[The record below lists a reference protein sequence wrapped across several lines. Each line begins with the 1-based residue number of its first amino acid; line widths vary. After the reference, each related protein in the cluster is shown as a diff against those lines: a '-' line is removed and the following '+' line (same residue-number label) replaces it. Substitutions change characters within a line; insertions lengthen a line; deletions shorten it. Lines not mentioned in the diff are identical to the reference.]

1 MKDPKGGAERWLR
14 QAEYDLQA
22 AEHNADGE
30 FHSIACFN
38 AQQAAEKALKAFL
51 FAQGERVVLGHSVGE
66 LCHRCGEYEEDF
78 ADLAA
83 SAGKLDRFYIP
94 TRYPNALPGGV
105 PAEVYDEE
113 DATGAIALASKVLA
127 MVRRVLP
134 LDQEGSD
141 G

>member
-1 MKDPKGGAERWLR
+1 MRDPRDEAERWLK
-14 QAEYDLQA
+14 QAEYDLRA

-30 FHSIACFN
+30 YYSVACFN
-38 AQQAAEKALKAFL
+38 AQQAAEKSLKAFL

-66 LCHRCGEYEEDF
+66 LCRRCREYEEGF
-78 ADLAA
+78 TDLAA
-83 SAGKLDRFYIP
+83 SAGKLDRFYVP

-127 MVRRVLP
+127 MVRKSLP
-134 LDQEGSD
+134 
-141 G
+141 

>member
-1 MKDPKGGAERWLR
+1 MKDHKGEADRWLR
-14 QAEYDLQA
+14 QAEYDLRA
-22 AEHNADGE
+22 AEHNANGGYY
-30 FHSIACFN
+30 SVACFN

-66 LCHRCGEYEEDF
+66 LCHRCVEYEESF
-78 ADLAA
+78 ADLAGP
-83 SAGKLDRFYIP
+83 AGKLDRFYIP

-127 MVRRVLP
+127 RVRKLLP
-134 LDQEGSD
+134 
-141 G
+141 